1 MAKFVSNRC
10 HTPGSVTVLDVRT
23 EQEFHAGHIRGAR
36 SIPVE
41 ELEARLKEIPKRQ
54 SIVAYCRGPYCVL
67 ADDVVKKLRER
78 GFRASR
84 LTEGFP
90 DWKLPGFPIETSLKA

>member
-1 MAKFVSNRC
+1 MAKFVSNCC
-10 HTPGSVTVLDVRT
+10 HTPGSVTVLDVRP

-54 SIVAYCRGPYCVL
+54 SIVGLLPRPVL
-67 ADDVVKKLRER
+67 C
-78 GFRASR
+78 SC
-84 LTEGFP
+84 
-90 DWKLPGFPIETSLKA
+90 